1 MSAVTAIFQLDIK
14 GILRDDV
21 MLINVGMSVLTIV
34 VITTLGAF
42 QDHLPGWADW
52 FPFMV
57 ALTLVSGLGFAF
69 MFGLLM
75 VEESDTGVR
84 NAMLITPVSPNLFI
98 ITRTLLA
105 TGWMLIWP
113 YITIVIMNSTW
124 QVLHL
129 SALELITVVVMVG
142 LLAPA
147 MALAM
152 PVMSSDKVEAFA
164 IFKGINFIMMIPL
177 ALYFFDA
184 DAWYRPLFLV
194 SPTAWTIEAF
204 NALIAGE
211 SIGYL
216 WAAAAYRLFQ
226 QPARM
231 HYCSSAMV
239 TKVLTASV
247 LTVVRSIQ
255 VSLLF

>member
-1 MSAVTAIFQLDIK
+1 
-14 GILRDDV
+14 
-21 MLINVGMSVLTIV
+21 MLINVGMSVFTIV

-84 NAMLITPVSPNLFI
+84 DAMLVTPISPNLFI
-98 ITRTLLA
+98 VMRTLIA

-113 YITIVIMNSTW
+113 TITIVIMNSTW

-129 SALELITVVVMVG
+129 SALELITVVAMLA
-142 LLAPA
+142 LLTPA
-147 MALAM
+147 LALAM
-152 PVMSSDKVEAFA
+152 PVMGSDKVEALA

-177 ALYFFDA
+177 ALYFIDA
-184 DAWYRPLFLV
+184 DAW
-194 SPTAWTIEAF
+194 
-204 NALIAGE
+204 
-211 SIGYL
+211 
-216 WAAAAYRLFQ
+216 
-226 QPARM
+226 
-231 HYCSSAMV
+231 
-239 TKVLTASV
+239 
-247 LTVVRSIQ
+247 
-255 VSLLF
+255 